1 MTTQKALI
9 AEWPTGVAESYL
21 INAAGLVSDEPLKPL
36 LICAILASPFV
47 LCALPLTWLL
57 MR

>member
-9 AEWPTGVAESYL
+9 AEWPTGLAESYL
-21 INAAGLVSDEPLKPL
+21 IDTSGLVFDEPLQPL
-36 LICAILASPFV
+36 LIGAILASPFF